1 MANTNTSIPSCLLPG
16 YKNVVMIDPPPRV
29 YVAVAQTDSENRA
42 ALESFAMFKMKQ
54 GSKWDDWTNDDFISL
69 CYEPEMLADMTPL
82 ERELLARLAGA
93 WEIACN
99 PDAGLED

>member
-1 MANTNTSIPSCLLPG
+1 MAFRNIDEFDPLP
-16 YKNVVMIDPPPRV
+16 KVRVV
-29 YVAVAQTDSENRA
+29 VAHTELENRA

-93 WEIACN
+93 WEMACN
-99 PDAGLED
+99 PDTGLED

>member
-1 MANTNTSIPSCLLPG
+1 MAFRNIDEFDPLP
-16 YKNVVMIDPPPRV
+16 KVRVV
-29 YVAVAQTDSENRA
+29 VAHTELENRA

-54 GSKWDDWTNDDFISL
+54 GSKWDDWTNDDFIAL
-69 CYEPEMLADMTPL
+69 CYEPEMLADMAPL

-99 PDAGLED
+99 PDAGLEG